1 MRNDGKPQ
9 KIRLL
14 TLFVLPTR
22 PKGWDLFGRGVQF
35 GQKFFIPKHS
45 HVGNC
50 LKDNFVQKND
60 LKLLLLQNDTQRKL

>member
-1 MRNDGKPQ
+1 MENHKKFGCLHFSCCQPG
-9 KIRLL
+9 
-14 TLFVLPTR
+14 

-35 GQKFFIPKHS
+35 GQKFLIPKHS